1 MGKKFVLNAVGLGM
15 SKAINRG
22 IAEALDDGILKSASL
37 TANGAAFDDAVNTV
51 ISKNTE
57 LGIGVCLNIT
67 TGHSICTDLKIL
79 TDSKGN
85 FKNTFWGLLINS
97 VNPKNKEFTEELER
111 EFRRQIEKV
120 MAASKVNYI
129 ESFDGIHIIPGLYNL
144 VCKLAKEYNI
154 AYVISHYEKL
164 YIVPEIFR
172 HFKFKFF
179 LNIFRTLLFNFLT
192 LFDENIIHKYEL
204 KTNDYILGGIY
215 KDMMDSL
222 AVSYGIAS
230 VRYEKVLMH
239 CSIHPCRYDEG
250 TIDEHFNDFL
260 ITKNMKLKTRL
271 EKAGFEIT
279 NYVEKET

>member
-1 MGKKFVLNAVGLGM
+1 MGKKFVLNAIGLGK

-22 IAEALDDGILKSASL
+22 VAEAMNDGILKSASL
-37 TANGAAFDDAVNTV
+37 TANGSAFDDAVGTI
-51 ISKNTE
+51 ISKNAE

-67 TGHSICTDLKIL
+67 SGRSICTDLKIL
-79 TDSKGN
+79 TDSNGN
-85 FKNTFWGLLINS
+85 LKNNFFSLLINA
-97 VNPKNKEFTEELER
+97 VNPKNKAFMEETER

-129 ESFDGIHIIPGLYNL
+129 ESCDGIHTIPKLFDL

-154 AYVISHYEKL
+154 NYVISNYEKL
-164 YIVPEIFR
+164 YFVPDIFR
-172 HFKFKFF
+172 HFKSRFI
-179 LNIFRTLLFNFLT
+179 LNFFRTLFFNFLT
-192 LFDENIIHKYEL
+192 IFNENTVRKYEL
-204 KTNDYILGGIY
+204 KTNDYVLGGIY

-239 CSIHPCRYDEG
+239 CLIYPCRYEEG
-250 TIDEHFNDFL
+250 TIDEHFNDFI
-260 ITKNMKLKTRL
+260 ITKNAKLKDRL

-279 NYVEKET
+279 NYVEKED